1 MIRTGLLMTD
11 IPRSV
16 GPRQQFSDILRVV
29 DAAQAAGLT
38 YVCFGQH
45 FLYGDLSYPQP
56 VPLLARLAAH
66 VDPHVRLVTSVL
78 VTPLYHPVVLAEEL
92 ATLDMVTEGRLVVG
106 AGIGYVPDEFSCLGV
121 PFSQRGARTDESL
134 ELLTRLW
141 TEDEVTH
148 HGRFWSLDRARPHLK
163 PVQDPYPPI
172 WIGGHSAAGARR
184 AGRIGDA
191 FTVPP
196 ETTVEEARDRFAIVR
211 DGFAARGKPFGPQ
224 PLRRNVFVADTHEA
238 AVDGYARVSQSRY
251 LTYRERG
258 LDVMAHTDLRDDFEA
273 AVSSHA
279 VLGTPDEV
287 VAKLT
292 ELVAELPVDPLL
304 FRPQWPSMSA
314 DEAVATIERLGRDIV
329 PALAELEPL
338 ATLPTLPA

>member
-121 PFSQRGARTDESL
+121 PFSA
-134 ELLTRLW
+134 
-141 TEDEVTH
+141 
-148 HGRFWSLDRARPHLK
+148 
-163 PVQDPYPPI
+163 
-172 WIGGHSAAGARR
+172 
-184 AGRIGDA
+184 
-191 FTVPP
+191 
-196 ETTVEEARDRFAIVR
+196 
-211 DGFAARGKPFGPQ
+211 
-224 PLRRNVFVADTHEA
+224 
-238 AVDGYARVSQSRY
+238 
-251 LTYRERG
+251 
-258 LDVMAHTDLRDDFEA
+258 
-273 AVSSHA
+273 
-279 VLGTPDEV
+279 
-287 VAKLT
+287 
-292 ELVAELPVDPLL
+292 
-304 FRPQWPSMSA
+304 
-314 DEAVATIERLGRDIV
+314 V
-329 PALAELEPL
+329 PA
-338 ATLPTLPA
+338 PTSPSSC